1 MLNSPTILNE
11 CIEKCGAELIKKVQI
26 GQNYKLVPREVY
38 VYYSIIDTLQRLGS
52 TPAFLQ
58 QCEEWRE
65 HKREVL
71 NGHLTDVFD
80 GRLWNKWNGV
90 PFLEVPGNLL
100 FMLNIDWFQPF
111 DHTQYSV
118 GVIYLV
124 IQNLP
129 RAVRFQP
136 ENVIVVSTIPCPK
149 EPNYYHLNSY
159 LEPMV
164 NDLVTLFK
172 GVQIKLLN
180 SIFSSVI
187 VRAALGYISSDLPA
201 TRKLG
206 GFYGYRAT
214 YGCSMCLKMFPG
226 GFGTGPNYF
235 GFDRSEW
242 QT

>member
-1 MLNSPTILNE
+1 M
-11 CIEKCGAELIKKVQI
+11 KKVKI
-26 GQNYKLVPREVY
+26 GQKYKLVPRKVY

-65 HKREVL
+65 HKSEVP

-80 GRLWNKWNGV
+80 GRLWNEWMKWNGV

-129 RAVRFQP
+129 RAVRFKP
-136 ENVIVVSTIPCPK
+136 ENVIIVSTIPGPK

-172 GVQIKLLN
+172 GVQMKPSN

-187 VRAALGYISSDLPA
+187 VRAALGYI
-201 TRKLG
+201 
-206 GFYGYRAT
+206 
-214 YGCSMCLKMFPG
+214 
-226 GFGTGPNYF
+226 
-235 GFDRSEW
+235 
-242 QT
+242 